1 MSTTINHEQFVLD
14 GDYQTSVQK
23 LEAVAAAVPAFTILG
38 KKTNDGAVTRTAVV
52 VAAGAG
58 TGGKNTGT
66 GTLVADAQNPILAGA
81 EDGAYLIKCKSAA
94 DSSFGASAPV
104 QAGAGEAGTNTGTG
118 TLVMDAT
125 TPVLTGAKSGEYLVK
140 CVSAAVADPAA
151 DAVFNVYDPEG
162 AYIGKT
168 DAGTDGDT
176 WEKHIKFVITDFATA
191 DGKVAFAV
199 GDGFSITV
207 DADTAEAVFEVFS
220 PDGRLMGTINAG
232 TDGQDVW
239 SNRIKFAITD
249 KATAGDEVA
258 FVAGDAFTFTVAS
271 AQAAASN
278 DLAAWD
284 PTASDGSEV
293 SYGIFAAE
301 APINVAAQYVSVFIS
316 GRFNADEVVV
326 PTGVDVDTVFD
337 ALRDKG
343 IYLIHQADDGRNPAF
358 ATE

>member
-23 LEAVAAAVPAFTILG
+23 LEAVAAAVPAFTVLG

-58 TGGKNTGT
+58 TGGANTGT
-66 GTLVADAQNPILAGA
+66 GTLVKDATTPVLAGA

-94 DSSFGASAPV
+94 DSSSGASTPV
-104 QAGAGEAGTNTGTG
+104 PAGAGEAGANTGTG

-125 TPVLTGAKSGEYLVK
+125 TPVLTGAKSGAYLVK
-140 CVSAAVADPAA
+140 CVSVAVADPAA
-151 DAVFNVYDPEG
+151 DAVFEVYDPEG
-162 AYIGKT
+162 SYIGKT
-168 DAGTDGDT
+168 DAGTGGDT
-176 WEKHIKFVITDFATA
+176 WAKHIKFVITDKATA
-191 DGKVAFAV
+191 GDDVAFAV

-220 PDGRLMGTINAG
+220 PDGGLMGSINAG

-293 SYGIFAAE
+293 PYGILAAE

-316 GRFNADEVVV
+316 GKFNADEVVV
-326 PTGVDVDTVFD
+326 PTGVDVDTAFD

-343 IYLIHQADDGRNPAF
+343 IYLIHQADTERNPAVV
-358 ATE
+358 EE

>member
-58 TGGKNTGT
+58 TGGANTGT
-66 GTLVADAQNPILAGA
+66 GTLVADTTNPILEGA

-94 DSSFGASAPV
+94 
-104 QAGAGEAGTNTGTG
+104 T
-118 TLVMDAT
+118 
-125 TPVLTGAKSGEYLVK
+125 
-140 CVSAAVADPAA
+140 ADPA
-151 DAVFNVYDPEG
+151 
-162 AYIGKT
+162 
-168 DAGTDGDT
+168 
-176 WEKHIKFVITDFATA
+176 
-191 DGKVAFAV
+191 
-199 GDGFSITV
+199 
-207 DADTAEAVFEVFS
+207 AEAVFEVFS
-220 PDGRLMGTINAG
+220 PDGGLMGQINAG
-232 TDGQDVW
+232 TDGADVW
-239 SNRIKFAITD
+239 SNRIKFAVTD
-249 KATAGDEVA
+249 KATSGNEVA
-258 FVAGDAFTFTVAS
+258 FAAGDAFTFTVAT
-271 AQAAASN
+271 AKAAASN

-284 PTASDGSEV
+284 PTATDGSEV
-293 SYGIFAAE
+293 PYGILAAE

-326 PTGVDVDTVFD
+326 PTGVDVDTAFD

>member
-23 LEAVAAAVPAFTILG
+23 LAAVAAAVPAFTVLG
-38 KKTNDGAVTRTAVV
+38 KKTNDGEITRTAT
-52 VAAGAG
+52 VAVAGPD
-58 TGGKNTGT
+58 GKNTGT
-66 GTLVADAQNPILAGA
+66 GTLVADTTNPILAGA

-94 DSSFGASAPV
+94 DSSTGASTPV
-104 QAGAGEAGTNTGTG
+104 PAGAGDAGANTGTG

-125 TPVLTGAKSGEYLVK
+125 TPVLTGAKSGVYLVK
-140 CVSAAVADPAA
+140 CVSVAVANPAA

-162 AYIGKT
+162 LYIGKT
-168 DAGTDGDT
+168 DAGTGGDT
-176 WEKHIKFVITDFATA
+176 WAKHIKFVITDHATG
-191 DGKVAFAV
+191 DGTVPFAV

-220 PDGRLMGTINAG
+220 PDGGLMGSINAG
-232 TDGQDVW
+232 TDGTVW
-239 SNRIKFAITD
+239 ENRIKFVITD
-249 KATAGDEVA
+249 HATGDGTVPFA
-258 FVAGDAFTFTVAS
+258 VGDAFTFTVAS

-284 PTASDGSEV
+284 PTATDGSEV
-293 SYGIFAAE
+293 PYGILAAE
-301 APINVAAQYVSVFIS
+301 APKNEAAQYVSVFIS

-326 PTGVDVDTVFD
+326 PTGVDVDTAFD

-343 IYLIHQADDGRNPAF
+343 IYLIHQADTERNPAVV
-358 ATE
+358 EE